1 MTDYWRMNYG
11 ALSDLRIKALI
22 RLCRPDLTEQE
33 RKSLREICMIWKTR
47 TDNEIN

>member
-11 ALSDLRIKALI
+11 VLSDLRIKALI
-22 RLCRPDLTEQE
+22 KLSQPNLTQDE